1 MVQNVNKLRFLL
13 LQNLPLLIIYVYICI
28 CKPTLNKLIIII
40 IIIMM
45 IIIII
50 II

>member
-1 MVQNVNKLRFLL
+1 MNSLKAILL
-13 LQNLPLLIIYVYICI
+13 KGSRHTVII
-28 CKPTLNKLIIII
+28 IIII

-50 II
+50 IIITQFLFEIITKN